1 MAKKKENV
9 CKTCQF
15 YIDDKCEHSSNIK
28 YLIHRRIE
36 KKEYISLKPKESCE
50 FCLTKN

>member
-1 MAKKKENV
+1 MAKKEKENV
-9 CKTCQF
+9 CINCQF

-36 KKEYISLKPKESCE
+36 KKEYKSLDKKSECE
-50 FCLTKN
+50 FHQN